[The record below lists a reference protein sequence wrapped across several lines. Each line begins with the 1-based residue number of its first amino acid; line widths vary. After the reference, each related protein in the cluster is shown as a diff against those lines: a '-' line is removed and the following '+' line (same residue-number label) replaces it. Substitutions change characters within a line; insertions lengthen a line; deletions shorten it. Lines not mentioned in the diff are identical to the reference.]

1 MLTPTMASITLV
13 YFVHLQREREHL
25 FKSKSYKAILYIV
38 QTCTVYIH
46 YTDVCTLVYATFTQ
60 TVLLEGVNTEMY
72 PSTLVLPP
80 GEPQSFV
87 LACIPKEPGLLSILG
102 TK

>member
-1 MLTPTMASITLV
+1 M
-13 YFVHLQREREHL
+13 H
-25 FKSKSYKAILYIV
+25 
-38 QTCTVYIH
+38 
-46 YTDVCTLVYATFTQ
+46 TQ
-60 TVLLEGVNTEMY
+60 TVLLEGVKTEMY

-102 TK
+102 TCTNSVIIVIDRTQ